1 MQVSR
6 GEVEDIA
13 ATVRTRVLE
22 VAATNPRYFSGF
34 APAEW
39 RVVAAGG
46 YRRGKA
52 EFHDADFLVTH
63 SRLGL
68 DMLHKGAHDG
78 GESLLEL
85 LVPSPRHSCHDE
97 NPGLTEIYLPTV
109 PILILLMTRSR

>member
-1 MQVSR
+1 M
-6 GEVEDIA
+6 
-13 ATVRTRVLE
+13 LE
-22 VAATNPRYFSGF
+22 VAATNPRYFAGF

-85 LVPSPRHSCHDE
+85 LVPPPPHSKKQ
-97 NPGLTEIYLPTV
+97 
-109 PILILLMTRSR
+109 ILNYDAMTIVTMRTPD